1 MPFIVVGLATTD
13 FVHGFFVTANGL
25 TTTFVGTGSFATTFI
40 IFYHFFYVCFMCPS
54 STHINTSRHWTNR
67 S

>member
-25 TTTFVGTGSFATTFI
+25 TTTFVGTGSFATTFS
-40 IFYHFFYVCFMCPS
+40 HFFYVCFMCPS
-54 STHINTSRHWTNR
+54 STSSNTARHWTNM